1 MFLKVK
7 ATDSVNIVIKA
18 ASKVSSRYNNNAIA
32 SEHLLYG
39 LTFNK
44 ESLAG
49 KVLLEFNVSDKGVL
63 EVLEGSKTQVNAVS
77 GSVALTKRADRLF
90 KIAGEVSQD
99 LGSTFMGTEHLLFAL
114 LTDNNS
120 IATTILEK
128 VFKVDLLKLKNRLAH
143 IMGLAEPN
151 EVGKVEQVAAES
163 DNAGSN
169 LPDELLQMGSDLTL
183 KAVKG
188 KIDPIIGRK
197 EEIDRV
203 IEILCRRGKNN
214 PILVGLAGVGKSAII
229 EGLAQKIVE
238 GKVPESL
245 QNKIVYSLDIGS
257 LMAGTRY
264 RGALEEK
271 LKKAIDTIILREDII
286 LFIDEI
292 HTIMQ
297 AGSDKGEIN
306 PADMLKPYL
315 ARGELQTVGA
325 TTIAEYKKYIEKDK
339 ALERRFQQVM
349 VNPPSVNDTILI
361 LKGLKQSYESYHN
374 VIITDKAIE
383 SAVKLSDRYVTN
395 RNLPDKAID
404 VVDEASSKL
413 RVNTKTL
420 PKIIKEKEE
429 ELDNLTS
436 EKQQAMTND
445 NFNLAKK
452 LRDKINYLQ
461 QELSNIK
468 RQDIGETTNN
478 VVDEDQIAKVISGW
492 TKIPVSKITEGEKAK
507 LLKLEEQLHKRIIGH
522 DEAVTAV
529 SQAIRRARVGL
540 KEKGRPIGSFVFV
553 GQTGVGKTELCKAL
567 AEVMFNDEKAMIR
580 FDMSEYMESHSVSK
594 LIGAPAGYVGYDDGG
609 ILTDAVKRKP
619 YSVILFDEIEKA
631 HPDIF
636 NLMLQVL
643 DDGTLTDSK
652 GSKIDF
658 TNTIIIFTSNTGT
671 KKLSEAKKLDP
682 EFNYEKTSELLNNE
696 LKKGFRPEF
705 LNRLDR
711 VIVFDSLKKNELAQ
725 IAKLMIMKLN
735 KKLYEKNLSLR
746 LTEPAFKYLIIKGTN
761 EEYGARPL
769 RRVIERQIEDIL
781 TEDLLLGKLVENS
794 GVVIDLEDSKLVFKY
809 VKRH

>member
-1 MFLKVK
+1 
-7 ATDSVNIVIKA
+7 
-18 ASKVSSRYNNNAIA
+18 
-32 SEHLLYG
+32 
-39 LTFNK
+39 
-44 ESLAG
+44 
-49 KVLLEFNVSDKGVL
+49 
-63 EVLEGSKTQVNAVS
+63 
-77 GSVALTKRADRLF
+77 
-90 KIAGEVSQD
+90 
-99 LGSTFMGTEHLLFAL
+99 
-114 LTDNNS
+114 
-120 IATTILEK
+120 
-128 VFKVDLLKLKNRLAH
+128 
-143 IMGLAEPN
+143 
-151 EVGKVEQVAAES
+151 
-163 DNAGSN
+163 
-169 LPDELLQMGSDLTL
+169 
-183 KAVKG
+183 
-188 KIDPIIGRK
+188 
-197 EEIDRV
+197 
-203 IEILCRRGKNN
+203 
-214 PILVGLAGVGKSAII
+214 
-229 EGLAQKIVE
+229 
-238 GKVPESL
+238 
-245 QNKIVYSLDIGS
+245 
-257 LMAGTRY
+257 
-264 RGALEEK
+264 
-271 LKKAIDTIILREDII
+271 
-286 LFIDEI
+286 
-292 HTIMQ
+292 
-297 AGSDKGEIN
+297 
-306 PADMLKPYL
+306 
-315 ARGELQTVGA
+315 
-325 TTIAEYKKYIEKDK
+325 
-339 ALERRFQQVM
+339 
-349 VNPPSVNDTILI
+349 
-361 LKGLKQSYESYHN
+361 
-374 VIITDKAIE
+374 
-383 SAVKLSDRYVTN
+383 
-395 RNLPDKAID
+395 
-404 VVDEASSKL
+404 
-413 RVNTKTL
+413 
-420 PKIIKEKEE
+420 
-429 ELDNLTS
+429 
-436 EKQQAMTND
+436 MTND